1 MKSTRERRWSR
12 VVCARAGAR
21 PEARMPASP
30 APAPVSHCLRPIMSN
45 PPWRSRHLARGGLR
59 ADLLEE
65 LARPRIAG
73 RIGHELFGEGQRAF
87 PLAALCVEHGDGV
100 GDVAVA
106 RIELEGLE
114 QGRLRVAI
122 PAQPVEGEAQ
132 VVAHP
137 CPTRDQSRGGGEG
150 IGGLGEPL
158 VLREEETERVVE
170 LALAGRTRDPL
181 AQDALRVPITP
192 GRIVEGNEVRAGG
205 AEVRIHAQRGQV
217 LGLRE
222 IALPLARVEHG
233 EVEMARRHVGH
244 GVLRLNEFRGRRVEG
259 RALPAVEA
267 LRRHRGEHA
276 RGLDAHGARGVVE
289 ERDEGG
295 QALRG
300 RRALQ
305 GGHGGDP
312 YSRVGVPQRR
322 SKRVGPLAGIA
333 TKETEGGSAYD
344 GGDLPVAGHRHDAGC
359 GVARA
364 RARRRKGE
372 RPLEPARPLGAVPLL
387 DGGGGP
393 LVGPV
398 AMAARARVGGAESER
413 EIRARRPQGV
423 VAARVHHHVLLA
435 RHVAVDTL
443 AARRAGAVEVMGGR
457 IVELARE
464 GRKAGIGRRA
474 MALRAQQIALGL
486 DPAAMGIVTVR
497 AAHTALVHL
506 ALAERPVLIVLGE
519 LLAVDVIEIRA
530 EGLRLERVVE
540 RATGMLAGRD
550 ASAPRVA
557 GCAGVDLV
565 ARAGGPEG
573 DHEARRPAVAALARP
588 LDVAGAGAVAGLA
601 SDVDLAPLALISV
614 RRCLVSLLE
623 VRGVALC
630 AHEVP
635 VLVASRPV
643 QRIVGRELL
652 VGIERKP
659 ALSPHVPG
667 HGKALESSPGK
678 LHQILLER
686 RYPEGV
692 LDLEVAGLA
701 VGALGA
707 HEELAVTRVEAREL
721 AEVGEARDP
730 EIAEHGVRGGK
741 LHRLLV
747 MRAPPLARLRG
758 VALCADAITHVG
770 HGTRRG
776 APIQAGVLQIPP
788 AQGDEGGEEDD
799 RGHDPPNHPAAPYA
813 PWRRHRLRA
822 GGPTQTA
829 RSSSAKR
836 SRARPSAITTG
847 PSTMPMVPKAARPPM
862 RPKSTGKVEIC
873 ARPVTTRG
881 RTMLSTRETT
891 TMPQKT
897 RKVAAP
903 RRPSTA
909 SVMAAGT
916 HTREEP
922 TRGTSAASEATTVKN
937 TGEDSPTNAKLSPTR
952 VPCTSAVS
960 SVPKATARV
969 MAERWPARS
978 ALRCGLRGT
987 RRDRRAAAARPSRR
1001 KKKRRNRVRPTS
1013 KRRPTTPATTAPL
1026 EARTRESSDRPPSSS
1041 QVRSWT
1047 GGTGTNLP
1055 IHRRT

>member
-1 MKSTRERRWSR
+1 MSGPDPDWMAAVMRVWRSFSLIVSRLTSIFICRPYSASWRLSSASPCGMKSTRERRWSR

-65 LARPRIAG
+65 LARARIAG

-87 PLAALCVEHGDGV
+87 PLAALCVEHGDGI

-114 QGRLRVAI
+114 QGRLRVTI

-150 IGGLGEPL
+150 FGGLGEPL

-244 GVLRLNEFRGRRVEG
+244 GVLRLHEFRGRRVEG

-300 RRALQ
+300 RRALE

-457 IVELARE
+457 VVELARE

-497 AAHTALVHL
+497 AAHAALVHL
-506 ALAERPVLIVLGE
+506 ALAERPVLVVLGE
-519 LLAVDVIEIRA
+519 LLAVDVVEIRP
-530 EGLRLERVVE
+530 EGLWLERVVQ
-540 RATGMLAGRD
+540 RPAGMLARRD
-550 ASAPRVA
+550 AAPPRVA
-557 GCAGVDLV
+557 GGADVDLV
-565 ARAGGPEG
+565 ARVAGLEG
-573 DHEARRPAVAALARP
+573 HQQSRRAAASALARP
-588 LDVAGAGAVAGLA
+588 LDMPGAGAVTGLA
-601 SDVDLAPLALISV
+601 SHVDLAPLALVAV
-614 RRCLVSLLE
+614 RSRIVVLLE
-623 VRGVALC
+623 VRGVALR

-635 VLVASRPV
+635 VLVAPRPV
-643 QRIVGRELL
+643 QRIVGRELF
-652 VGIERKP
+652 VGIEGEP
-659 ALSPHVPG
+659 ALPFHVPS
-667 HGKALESSPGK
+667 HGEALEPPPGEF
-678 LHQILLER
+678 HQVLLQRRHAER
-686 RYPEGV
+686 V
-692 LDLEVAGLA
+692 LDLEVASLA
-701 VGALGA
+701 VGALRV
-707 HEELAVTRVEAREL
+707 HEELAVARVEARAL
-721 AEVGEARDP
+721 AEVGEGRVAK
-730 EIAEHGVRGGK
+730 IAEHGVRGSG
-741 LHRLLV
+741 LHRLSV
-747 MRAPPLARLRG
+747 MRAAPLARLRG
-758 VALCADAITHVG
+758 VALRAHAVAHVG
-770 HGTRRG
+770 HGSRRR
-776 APIQAGVLQIPP
+776 AAIQAGVLQIPP
-788 AQGDEGGEEDD
+788 AQRDEGGEEDD
-799 RGHDPPNHPAAPYA
+799 RGHDGPDHPAAPHR
-813 PWRRHRLRA
+813 PRSRCRLRA
-822 GGPTQTA
+822 RRASQTT

-836 SRARPSAITTG
+836 SKARPSAITTG
-847 PSTMPMVPKAARPPM
+847 PSTMPMVPKTARPPM
-862 RPKSTGKVEIC
+862 RPRRTGSVEIC
-873 ARPVTTRG
+873 ARPETTSG
-881 RTMLSTRETT
+881 RTMLSTSDTT
-891 TMPQKT
+891 TMPQNT
-897 RKVAAP
+897 RKAAAHM
-903 RRPSTA
+903 RPSA
-909 SVMAAGT
+909 VSMMAAGT
-916 HTREEP
+916 QTREEP
-922 TRGTSAASEATTVKN
+922 TRGTRAARDATTVKK
-937 TGEDSPTNAKLSPTR
+937 TGEDSPRKAKLSPTS
-952 VPCTSAVS
+952 VPCISAVS

-969 MAERWPARS
+969 TAER
-978 ALRCGLRGT
+978 
-987 RRDRRAAAARPSRR
+987 
-1001 KKKRRNRVRPTS
+1001 
-1013 KRRPTTPATTAPL
+1013 
-1026 EARTRESSDRPPSSS
+1026 
-1041 QVRSWT
+1041 
-1047 GGTGTNLP
+1047 
-1055 IHRRT
+1055 